1 MEHNVTSSYSSFER
15 RQLFLAKQNL
25 PTPALF
31 LDRDGV
37 LIEDTN
43 YIANPADVVLCK
55 GVFEIL
61 KAAKRINL
69 PVVIVTNQSGIFR
82 KLYSWEDY
90 VLVTNRMLNL
100 LGDGVSIAAI
110 YANSHGPH
118 SPANSWRKPSPSM
131 LLAAAFDLNLDLNN
145 SLLIGDRLSDL
156 QAGASAGLKSLC
168 HVLSTHGINE
178 RVQIANWITEYQIK
192 SCIPANPKLLLL
204 SSLLDFPLNLLP
216 GSCE

>member
-1 MEHNVTSSYSSFER
+1 MEHNLTSNHASFEC

-37 LIEDTN
+37 IIEDTN

-82 KLYSWEDY
+82 KLYSWQDY
-90 VLVTNRMLNL
+90 ELVTNRMLNL

-118 SPANSWRKPSPSM
+118 SPTNSWRKPSPSM
-131 LLAAAFDLNLDLNN
+131 LLAAAFDLNLDLKN

-156 QAGASAGLKSLC
+156 QAGASAGLNSLC
-168 HVLSTHGINE
+168 HVLSMHGIKE
-178 RVQIANWITEYQIK
+178 RVQIANWITDYQTK
-192 SCIPANPKLLLL
+192 SCIPASPKLLLL

>member
-1 MEHNVTSSYSSFER
+1 MEHNLTSNHASFER

-37 LIEDTN
+37 IIEDTN

-90 VLVTNRMLNL
+90 DLVTNRMLNL

-118 SPANSWRKPSPSM
+118 SPTNS
-131 LLAAAFDLNLDLNN
+131 
-145 SLLIGDRLSDL
+145 
-156 QAGASAGLKSLC
+156 C
-168 HVLSTHGINE
+168 
-178 RVQIANWITEYQIK
+178 Y
-192 SCIPANPKLLLL
+192 
-204 SSLLDFPLNLLP
+204 
-216 GSCE
+216 